1 MKESLMITLPAK
13 IVITMIKGYQYLISP
28 LLPQTCRYYPTCSAY
43 TLEAVKRYGALR
55 GGLKGLWRV
64 LRCHPLSRGGYDPVA

>member
-1 MKESLMITLPAK
+1 MIFASVLKLPARAV
-13 IVITMIKGYQYLISP
+13 IVLIRGYQYLISP
-28 LLPQTCRYYPTCSAY
+28 LLPQACRFYPTCSAY
-43 TLEAVKRYGALR
+43 TIEAIKRYGTLR

>member
-1 MKESLMITLPAK
+1 MITLPAK

>member
-1 MKESLMITLPAK
+1 MNFASVLKLPARAV
-13 IVITMIKGYQYLISP
+13 IVLIRGYQYLISP
-28 LLPQTCRYYPTCSAY
+28 LLPQACRFYPTCSAY
-43 TLEAVKRYGALR
+43 TIEAIKRYGTLR